1 MPRPARLALAP
12 LLLALSAPAALAADA
27 ESGALTVEQISPGYA
42 VRAQITVGD
51 LARLAE
57 MGFRTVINSRPDGEE
72 PGQPEADELAAAARR
87 LGLAYHHIPVAPSGP
102 TEADARKLR
111 AALATAPGPVLGFCR
126 SGRRAARLKELAD
139 SLGPLWASN

>member
-1 MPRPARLALAP
+1 MHRPARLVLAP

-42 VRAQITVGD
+42 VRAQITAGD
-51 LARLAE
+51 LARLAA

-72 PGQPEADELAAAARR
+72 PGQPEAEELAAEAHR
-87 LGLAYHHIPVAPSGP
+87 LGLTYHHIPVAPSGP
-102 TEADARKLR
+102 TETEARKLR
-111 AALATAPGPVLGFCR
+111 AALTTAPGPVLGFCR

-139 SLGPLWASN
+139 SLGPRGGSD